1 MGAMC
6 AFTRSDFPVLLIPK
20 IASVFKPLAAAEEF
34 MKALHPEEFLQ
45 QLVAVREGFWQAM
58 NAERK
63 SYGAEKPLSS
73 AAILR
78 RLQFGVVMER
88 KAAEVTAPWVG
99 KIPDLDLQQPMSEY
113 VVNELKHAS
122 ILRKRIGELSGDPD
136 ALWNEPLPEL
146 KALWDFHAGLDS
158 LCELIASVQFG
169 HEEFFPRT
177 SKSFIERVTPVD
189 PETAAI
195 YRDTL
200 LADEEGHEWI
210 APEILRR
217 YATDV
222 AAQDKCLTALRQ
234 GCELFGRAIESF
246 NRAMPS

>member
-1 MGAMC
+1 MD
-6 AFTRSDFPVLLIPK
+6 TLTPD
-20 IASVFKPLAAAEEF
+20 
-34 MKALHPEEFLQ
+34 EFLK
-45 QLVAVREGFWQAM
+45 QLIATREAFWEQM

-63 SYGAEKPLSS
+63 SYGAEKPLSP
-73 AAILR
+73 AVVLR

-99 KIPDLDLQQPMSEY
+99 KIPDIDLQQPMSEY

-122 ILRKRIGELSGDPD
+122 ILRQRITELNGDPD
-136 ALWNEPLPEL
+136 ALWNQPLKEL
-146 KALWDFHAGLDS
+146 KDLWDFHASLGS

-177 SKSFIERVTPVD
+177 SKSFIERVAPID
-189 PETAAI
+189 AKTAAI

-210 APEILRR
+210 APEILTR
-217 YATDV
+217 YASDGAT
-222 AAQDKCLTALRQ
+222 QRKCLEALQ
-234 GCELFGRAIESF
+234 KGCELFGKAIQSF
-246 NRAMPS
+246 NRSMPA

>member
-1 MGAMC
+1 VEEAM
-6 AFTRSDFPVLLIPK
+6 
-20 IASVFKPLAAAEEF
+20 E
-34 MKALHPEEFLQ
+34 ALKPEEFLQ
-45 QLVAVREGFWQAM
+45 QLVATREAFWEKM

-63 SYGAEKPLSS
+63 SYGAEMPLSP
-73 AAILR
+73 AIILR

-122 ILRKRIGELSGDPD
+122 ILRQRITELDGDPD
-136 ALWNEPLPEL
+136 ALWNRPLTEL
-146 KALWDFHAGLDS
+146 KELWEFHASLET

-177 SKSFIERVTPVD
+177 SKSFIERVLPVD
-189 PETAAI
+189 PKTASI

-210 APEILRR
+210 APEILSR
-217 YATDV
+217 YATD
-222 AAQDKCLTALRQ
+222 AATQQKCLDALRQ
-234 GCELFGRAIESF
+234 GCELFGRAIQSF
-246 NRAMPS
+246 NRSMAS

>member
-1 MGAMC
+1 MD
-6 AFTRSDFPVLLIPK
+6 TLKPK
-20 IASVFKPLAAAEEF
+20 
-34 MKALHPEEFLQ
+34 EFLN
-45 QLVAVREGFWQAM
+45 QLIAIREAFWEQM

-63 SYGAEKPLSS
+63 SYGAEKPLSP
-73 AAILR
+73 AVVLR

-99 KIPDLDLQQPMSEY
+99 KIPDIDLQQPMSEY

-122 ILRKRIGELSGDPD
+122 ILRQRITELNGDPD
-136 ALWNEPLPEL
+136 ALWNQPLKEL
-146 KALWDFHAGLDS
+146 KELWDFHASLGS

-177 SKSFIERVTPVD
+177 SKSFIERVTLID
-189 PETAAI
+189 PQTAAI

-210 APEILRR
+210 APEILTR
-217 YATDV
+217 YANDGAT
-222 AAQDKCLTALRQ
+222 QRKCLEALQ
-234 GCELFGRAIESF
+234 KGCELFGKAIQSF
-246 NRAMPS
+246 NRSMPA

>member
-1 MGAMC
+1 MD
-6 AFTRSDFPVLLIPK
+6 TLTPD
-20 IASVFKPLAAAEEF
+20 
-34 MKALHPEEFLQ
+34 EFLK
-45 QLVAVREGFWQAM
+45 QLIATREAFWEQM

-63 SYGAEKPLSS
+63 SYGAEKPLSP
-73 AAILR
+73 AVVLR

-99 KIPDLDLQQPMSEY
+99 KIPDIDLQQPMSEY

-122 ILRKRIGELSGDPD
+122 ILRQRITELNGDPD
-136 ALWNEPLPEL
+136 ALWNQPLKEL
-146 KALWDFHAGLDS
+146 KDLWDFHASLGS

-177 SKSFIERVTPVD
+177 SKSFIERVAPID
-189 PETAAI
+189 SKTAAI

-210 APEILRR
+210 APEILTR
-217 YATDV
+217 YATDG
-222 AAQDKCLTALRQ
+222 ATQRKCLEALQ
-234 GCELFGRAIESF
+234 KGCELFGKAIQSF
-246 NRAMPS
+246 NRSMPA

>member
-1 MGAMC
+1 MD
-6 AFTRSDFPVLLIPK
+6 TLTPD
-20 IASVFKPLAAAEEF
+20 
-34 MKALHPEEFLQ
+34 EFLK
-45 QLVAVREGFWQAM
+45 QLIATREAFWEQM

-63 SYGAEKPLSS
+63 SYGAEKPLSP
-73 AAILR
+73 AVVLR

-99 KIPDLDLQQPMSEY
+99 KIPDIDLQQPMSEY

-122 ILRKRIGELSGDPD
+122 ILRQRVTELNGDPD
-136 ALWNEPLPEL
+136 ALWNQPLKEL
-146 KALWDFHAGLDS
+146 KDLWDFHASLGS

-177 SKSFIERVTPVD
+177 SKSFIERVAPID
-189 PETAAI
+189 SKTAAI

-210 APEILRR
+210 APEILTR
-217 YATDV
+217 YASDGAT
-222 AAQDKCLTALRQ
+222 QRKCLEALQ
-234 GCELFGRAIESF
+234 KGCELFGKAIQSF
-246 NRAMPS
+246 NRSMPA

>member
-1 MGAMC
+1 M
-6 AFTRSDFPVLLIPK
+6 
-20 IASVFKPLAAAEEF
+20 AA
-34 MKALHPEEFLQ
+34 LSPEEFLN
-45 QLVAVREGFWQAM
+45 QLVATREGFWEKM

-63 SYGAEKPLSS
+63 SYGAEKPLS
-73 AAILR
+73 AAVVLR

-113 VVNELKHAS
+113 VVNELKHTS
-122 ILRKRIGELSGDPD
+122 ILRKRIAELNGDPD
-136 ALWNEPLPEL
+136 ALWNRPLQEL
-146 KALWDFHAGLDS
+146 KELWDFHSSLGS

-177 SKSFIERVTPVD
+177 SKSFIERVTPID
-189 PETAAI
+189 PATAAI

-217 YATDV
+217 YATD
-222 AAQDKCLTALRQ
+222 AESQQKCLDALKK
-234 GCELFGRAIESF
+234 GCELFGRAIQSF
-246 NRAMPS
+246 NQSMAG

>member
-1 MGAMC
+1 M
-6 AFTRSDFPVLLIPK
+6 
-20 IASVFKPLAAAEEF
+20 E
-34 MKALHPEEFLQ
+34 ALKPEEFLN
-45 QLVAVREGFWQAM
+45 QLVATREGFWQKM

-63 SYGAEKPLSS
+63 SYGAEKPLS
-73 AAILR
+73 AAVVLR

-113 VVNELKHAS
+113 VVNELKHTS
-122 ILRKRIGELSGDPD
+122 ILRKRIAELNGDPD
-136 ALWNEPLPEL
+136 ALWNSPLKEL
-146 KALWDFHAGLDS
+146 KELWDFHSSLGS

-177 SKSFIERVTPVD
+177 SKSFIERVTPID
-189 PETAAI
+189 PATAAI

-217 YATDV
+217 YATD
-222 AAQDKCLTALRQ
+222 AESQQKCLDALKK
-234 GCELFGRAIESF
+234 GCELFGRAIQSF
-246 NRAMPS
+246 NQSMTG

>member
-1 MGAMC
+1 VEEAMEALKPDQFLEQMVATRE
-6 AFTRSDFPVLLIPK
+6 AFW
-20 IASVFKPLAAAEEF
+20 EE
-34 MKALHPEEFLQ
+34 
-45 QLVAVREGFWQAM
+45 M

-63 SYGAEKPLSS
+63 SYGAEKPLSP
-73 AAILR
+73 AVILR

-99 KIPDLDLQQPMSEY
+99 KIPDLDLQKPMSEY

-122 ILRKRIGELSGDPD
+122 ILRQRITELDGDPD
-136 ALWNEPLPEL
+136 ALWNRPLKEL
-146 KALWDFHAGLDS
+146 KELWEFHASLGS

-177 SKSFIERVTPVD
+177 SKSFIERVMPID
-189 PETAAI
+189 PKTAAI

-210 APEILRR
+210 APEILTR
-217 YATDV
+217 YATD
-222 AAQDKCLTALRQ
+222 AATQQKCLDALRQ
-234 GCELFGRAIESF
+234 GCELFGRAIQSF
-246 NRAMPS
+246 NRSMPA

>member
-1 MGAMC
+1 MEA
-6 AFTRSDFPVLLIPK
+6 L
-20 IASVFKPLAAAEEF
+20 
-34 MKALHPEEFLQ
+34 KAEEFLQ
-45 QLVAVREGFWQAM
+45 QLVATRESFWEKM

-63 SYGAEKPLSS
+63 SYGAEKPLT
-73 AAILR
+73 AAVVLR

-122 ILRKRIGELSGDPD
+122 ILRGRIRELDGDPD
-136 ALWNEPLPEL
+136 ALWNNPLAEL
-146 KALWDFHAGLDS
+146 KELWDFHASLGS

-177 SKSFIERVTPVD
+177 SKSFIERVAPID
-189 PETAAI
+189 PATASI

-210 APEILRR
+210 APEILKR
-217 YATDV
+217 YATD
-222 AAQDKCLTALRQ
+222 AGSQCKCLEALQ
-234 GCELFGRAIESF
+234 KGCELFGRAIQSF
-246 NRAMPS
+246 NRSMPA

>member
-1 MGAMC
+1 MEALKSED
-6 AFTRSDFPVLLIPK
+6 FLRQLEQTRE
-20 IASVFKPLAAAEEF
+20 A
-34 MKALHPEEFLQ
+34 
-45 QLVAVREGFWQAM
+45 FWQRM

-63 SYGAEKPLSS
+63 SYGAEKPLTP
-73 AAILR
+73 AVVLR

-99 KIPDLDLQQPMSEY
+99 KIPDIDLQQPMSEY

-122 ILRKRIGELSGDPD
+122 ILRNRIRELHGDPD
-136 ALWNEPLPEL
+136 ELWNHPLPEL
-146 KALWDFHAGLDS
+146 KELWDFHAGLGS

-177 SKSFIERVTPVD
+177 SRSFIERVTPVD
-189 PETAAI
+189 AQTAAI

-217 YATDV
+217 YAKDAV
-222 AAQDKCLTALRQ
+222 SQRKALEALER
-234 GCELFGRAIESF
+234 GCELFGRAIQSF
-246 NRAMPS
+246 NKSLAV

>member
-1 MGAMC
+1 MEA
-6 AFTRSDFPVLLIPK
+6 L
-20 IASVFKPLAAAEEF
+20 KPDQ
-34 MKALHPEEFLQ
+34 FLQ
-45 QLVAVREGFWQAM
+45 QMVATREAFWEEM

-63 SYGAEKPLSS
+63 SYGAEKPLSP
-73 AAILR
+73 AVILR

-99 KIPDLDLQQPMSEY
+99 RIPDLDLQQPMSEY

-122 ILRKRIGELSGDPD
+122 ILRQRITELDGDPD
-136 ALWNEPLPEL
+136 ALWNRPLKEL
-146 KALWDFHAGLDS
+146 KELWEFHASLGS

-177 SKSFIERVTPVD
+177 SKSFIERVMPID
-189 PETAAI
+189 PKTAAI

-210 APEILRR
+210 APEILTR
-217 YATDV
+217 YATD
-222 AAQDKCLTALRQ
+222 AATQQKCLDALRQ
-234 GCELFGRAIESF
+234 GCELFGRAIQSF
-246 NRAMPS
+246 NRSMPA

>member
-1 MGAMC
+1 MV
-6 AFTRSDFPVLLIPK
+6 T
-20 IASVFKPLAAAEEF
+20 LA
-34 MKALHPEEFLQ
+34 PDEFLK
-45 QLVAVREGFWQAM
+45 QLVATREAFWDKM

-63 SYGAEKPLSS
+63 SYGAEKPLS
-73 AAILR
+73 AAVVLR

-122 ILRKRIGELSGDPD
+122 ILRKRISELNGDPD
-136 ALWNEPLPEL
+136 ALWNNPLKEL
-146 KALWDFHAGLDS
+146 KELWSFHSSLES

-177 SKSFIERVTPVD
+177 SQSFIERVTPID
-189 PETAAI
+189 PTTAAI

-200 LADEEGHEWI
+200 LADEAGHEWI
-210 APEILRR
+210 APEILKR
-217 YATDV
+217 YATE
-222 AAQDKCLTALRQ
+222 AESQQKCVEALKK
-234 GCELFGRAIESF
+234 GCELFGRAIQSF
-246 NRAMPS
+246 NQSMPA